1 MARWGFGSVRARAI
15 IVQVAVVAGVIIGLK
30 FALPEIQKDR
40 AAAQLARRE
49 QKIEAF
55 VQSTV
60 VEGGGEESEVS
71 TAEGVRRVRPK
82 VLRITP
88 AAGDVRQALG
98 APDESMTD
106 FRGGQH
112 LIWYG
117 NKRFVCTCLSQARQT
132 FSAVA
137 IFGHCWPIS
146 SRLPF
151 FPAWAPRGQPAFLQK
166 TKEIFSR
173 ERPADWLQS
182 CPWEESGVCSARIG
196 RAYGKPQR

>member
-1 MARWGFGSVRARAI
+1 MARWGFGSVRTRAI

-71 TAEGVRRVRPK
+71 TAEGIRRVRPK

-88 AAGDVRQALG
+88 AAGDVQQALG

-117 NKRFVCTCLSQARQT
+117 NKHRLEAAFDCGRLYAVTLTDLQT
-132 FSAVA
+132 
-137 IFGHCWPIS
+137 GHGVTVYE
-146 SRLPF
+146 SRAQYHPF
-151 FPAWAPRGQPAFLQK
+151 
-166 TKEIFSR
+166 
-173 ERPADWLQS
+173 
-182 CPWEESGVCSARIG
+182 
-196 RAYGKPQR
+196 